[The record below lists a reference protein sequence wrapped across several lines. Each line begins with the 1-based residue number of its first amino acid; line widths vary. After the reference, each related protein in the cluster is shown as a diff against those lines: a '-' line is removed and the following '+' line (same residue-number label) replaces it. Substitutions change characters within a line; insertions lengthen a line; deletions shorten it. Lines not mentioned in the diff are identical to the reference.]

1 MPIGY
6 DLAAVIFG
14 LASAITFGVSD
25 FSGGMAS
32 RRAHVYRVLIS
43 AYVVG
48 FALLI
53 VLAVVS
59 REPSPSAANVFW
71 ACAAGI
77 SGTIGVI
84 ALFRAFAAGRMGI
97 AAPVTGVLA
106 AAIPALFSAFIEG
119 FPGVLPVIGFVLAI
133 IGIWFVSRPHD
144 VTDRR
149 DGLGLALIGGVGFGG
164 FLFLINRISAWS
176 IFWPLASARL
186 IALVILLFLI
196 ITSRQRLLPDRSWL
210 PFVLLTGVL
219 DICGNVLFV
228 LAGQSGRLDVAAV
241 LSSLYPAITVLM
253 ARLILKEHVSRVQG
267 MGIVAMLVAIPLIA
281 WR

>member
-1 MPIGY
+1 M
-6 DLAAVIFG
+6 
-14 LASAITFGVSD
+14 D
-25 FSGGMAS
+25 FRCA
-32 RRAHVYRVLIS
+32 RVYRVLIS
-43 AYVVG
+43 ACGVRS
-48 FALLI
+48 ALLI
-53 VLAVVS
+53 VLAVVR
-59 REPSPSAANVFW
+59 REPSRSAATVFW

-210 PFVLLTGVL
+210 PFVLLTGAL
-219 DICGNVLFV
+219 DVFGNVLFV
-228 LAGQSGRLDVAAV
+228 LAGQSWGLGGGGGFC
-241 LSSLYPAITVLM
+241 SLFPGVT
-253 ARLILKEHVSRVQG
+253 
-267 MGIVAMLVAIPLIA
+267 
-281 WR
+281 